1 MVARKKTHKNISD
14 PNIFWFFVDCLFAK
28 HNASN
33 FNRKKIRMSNT
44 IEEAPPEL
52 LEQRFNH
59 LWHLIG
65 NTPMLEIHFSYQGR
79 PGRIYVKCEHY
90 NLTGSTKDRMAL
102 FVLYRAY
109 CAGLLKPGDMIA
121 EATSGNTGISLA
133 AIGKSLGH
141 PVTIV
146 MPDWLSRERTEI
158 LKSLGANVIHVSK
171 EEGGFRGS
179 IERTERLAL
188 DGNVFLPRQFSNEA
202 NVEAHRLTTGIE
214 IWDQL
219 ESIGRFPDAFVAGVG
234 TGGTVM
240 GVGACL
246 RDLNSHIRIH
256 PLEPAESPT
265 LTTGHKVGTHRIQGI
280 SDEFI
285 PPIVKLDELDAVL
298 EAHDGDAILMAQRL
312 SRQLGLAVGISS
324 GANVIGAI
332 QLADRLGP
340 DAAVVTLLPDSNK
353 KYLST
358 ALVGEESVKS
368 HYCSTD
374 TVFHHYR
381 SIPRHSTPVMPG
393 I

>member
-1 MVARKKTHKNISD
+1 MRK
-14 PNIFWFFVDCLFAK
+14 A
-28 HNASN
+28 
-33 FNRKKIRMSNT
+33 
-44 IEEAPPEL
+44 IEIAPPDSM
-52 LEQRFNH
+52 EQRFNH
-59 LWHLIG
+59 LWHLVG
-65 NTPMLEIHFSYQGR
+65 NTPMLEITYSYQGR
-79 PGRIYVKCEHY
+79 QGHIFVKCEHY
-90 NLTGSTKDRMAL
+90 NLTGSVKDRMAL

-109 CAGLLKPGDMIA
+109 CAGLLKPGDIIA

-158 LKSLGANVIHVSK
+158 LKSLGANVIHLSK

-179 IERTERLAL
+179 IEMTESLARN
-188 DGNVFLPRQFSNEA
+188 GNVFLPRQFSNEG
-202 NVEAHRLTTGIE
+202 NVDAHRLTTGIE

-219 ESIGRFPDAFVAGVG
+219 ESIGRMPDAFVAGVG

-240 GVGACL
+240 GVGAGL
-246 RDLNSHIRIH
+246 KALNSRVRIH

-285 PPIVKLDELDAVL
+285 PPIVRLDRLDGIL
-298 EAHDGDAILMAQRL
+298 QAHDGDAILMAQNL
-312 SRQLGLAVGISS
+312 SKQLGLAVGISS

-340 DAAVVTLLPDSNK
+340 GATVVTLLADSNK

-358 ALVGEESVKS
+358 DLVGEEPVKP
-368 HYCSTD
+368 HYYSTD
-374 TVFHHYR
+374 TVFHYYR
-381 SIPRHSTPVMPG
+381 SIPRLSRPVVPEN
-393 I
+393 